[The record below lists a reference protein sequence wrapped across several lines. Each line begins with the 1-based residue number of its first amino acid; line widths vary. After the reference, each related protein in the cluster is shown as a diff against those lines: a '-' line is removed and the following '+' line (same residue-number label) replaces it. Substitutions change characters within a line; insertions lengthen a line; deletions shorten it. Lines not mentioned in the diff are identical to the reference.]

1 MFKDK
6 LQNFLIKKENEPNK
20 KKIENLVVFVILLII
35 TIIVINVIWNGEDNK
50 NDEVKT
56 DSNKKLAQTT
66 ESETINGK
74 LEEENKDSLI
84 SDLEDILSKI
94 NGVGEVKVM
103 ITYSETSKIMP
114 VYNEDSSEETT
125 EEEDAQGGTRKVT
138 QTDNK
143 KEVIY
148 EEKDGEKILI
158 TQSVVSPK
166 IEGAII
172 TAKGANNSVVKT
184 NIIQAV
190 EAVTGLATHKIQVF
204 EMSD

>member
-1 MFKDK
+1 MVFKDK

-35 TIIVINVIWNGEDNK
+35 TIIVINVIWNGEANK
-50 NDEVKT
+50 NNGVKT

-66 ESETINGK
+66 ESETINEK
-74 LEEENKDSLI
+74 LEENKDSLI

-94 NGVGEVKVM
+94 NGVGKVKVM
-103 ITYSETSKIMP
+103 ITYSETSKIVP
-114 VYNEDSSEETT
+114 VYNEDNTEETT

-148 EEKDGEKILI
+148 EEKDGEKMLI

-172 TAKGANNSVVKT
+172 TAKGANNSVIKT

>member
-1 MFKDK
+1 MVFKDK

-35 TIIVINVIWNGEDNK
+35 TIIVINVIWNGEANK
-50 NDEVKT
+50 NNGVKT

-66 ESETINGK
+66 ESETLNEK
-74 LEEENKDSLI
+74 LEENKDSLI

-94 NGVGEVKVM
+94 NGVGKVKVM
-103 ITYSETSKIMP
+103 ITYSETSKIVP
-114 VYNEDSSEETT
+114 VYNEDNTEETT

-148 EEKDGEKILI
+148 EEKDGEKMLI

-172 TAKGANNSVVKT
+172 TAKGANNSVIKT